1 MSAVVRPRG
10 NLVQKDPAVLE
21 VEHLD
26 PEHARALQR
35 RHCIFRSDR
44 RLLRDGRGNVR
55 RGRGDVADVV
65 RVNSLCHRIRPD
77 LAGLAPDDHD
87 GQLPDERDPLLAVQA
102 LVVAAQLG
110 DGVGQISRGLG
121 HRVALAVVSHATR
134 FDHERESKIIRDGL
148 ELSLVGDRFE
158 VAEGDAGL
166 GEVFLL
172 RVLVLDD
179 RQRAARGLY
188 VDAHVLELLER
199 LCVDVLDLHGDHV
212 AVLGEGDDVVA
223 VLIGTQ
229 GVLGRDGGWG
239 GIGRVEAVEL
249 DAHRR
254 RGDGEHAAEL
264 AAAQD
269 ANLGVPG
276 QPIVAHRV
284 GVVVRLAAEE
294 PRAHADRGTAG
305 GAGGSAAA
313 PGARHGDRRNVG
325 GAHRCEHRDDGFSNR
340 ATANWGSGV
349 GGQEETVAGERW
361 ADALEEVGC
370 SRAIEPRP
378 IRASAG
384 WCDDW
389 LGPPRPSR

>member
-1 MSAVVRPRG
+1 M
-10 NLVQKDPAVLE
+10 E
-21 VEHLD
+21 
-26 PEHARALQR
+26 
-35 RHCIFRSDR
+35 
-44 RLLRDGRGNVR
+44 
-55 RGRGDVADVV
+55 
-65 RVNSLCHRIRPD
+65 
-77 LAGLAPDDHD
+77 
-87 GQLPDERDPLLAVQA
+87 
-102 LVVAAQLG
+102 LG
-110 DGVGQISRGLG
+110 
-121 HRVALAVVSHATR
+121 
-134 FDHERESKIIRDGL
+134 
-148 ELSLVGDRFE
+148 LVGDRFE
-158 VAEGDAGL
+158 VAEGNASL

-179 RQRAARGLY
+179 GQCATRGLY

-199 LCVDVLDLHGDHV
+199 LRVDVLDLHGDHV

-294 PRAHADRGTAG
+294 PRAHADGGTAG

-325 GAHRCEHRDDGFSNR
+325 GAHRCEHRDDGFWIGR
-340 ATANWGSGV
+340 PPTGGRESGV
-349 GGQEETVAGERW
+349 KKRLSLV
-361 ADALEEVGC
+361 
-370 SRAIEPRP
+370 
-378 IRASAG
+378 SAG
-384 WCDDW
+384 PTPWKRSGARERSS
-389 LGPPRPSR
+389 LGRSARVCGLV